1 MSKLRKDLFTVI
13 FGTNTRAGKNF
24 DILLLWAI
32 VLSVLL
38 VMLSTVGELTQAYPT
53 LFWDAEVFFTIFFT
67 IEYLLR
73 IYSHP
78 KPLKYI
84 FSFYGIIDFLAVV
97 PSYLEFVFLNSHYLF
112 MIRALRLV
120 RIFRILKLG
129 RYISEAEVLMKALR
143 QSMYKITVFF
153 GAVVTLVIFLG
164 TIMYLVEGHDSG
176 FDSIPESI
184 YWAIVTITTVGY
196 GDIAPVTVFG
206 RIIASIAML
215 TGYSIIAVPTG
226 IISMEINRASKASR
240 KINSQLC
247 EICGF
252 EEESKD
258 ANYCKKCG
266 GKF

>member
-1 MSKLRKDLFTVI
+1 MKQKLYTII
-13 FGTNTRAGKNF
+13 FGTNTQAGKNF

-32 VLSVLL
+32 LLSVLL
-38 VMLSTVGELTQAYPT
+38 VMLSTVESLTEVYPV
-53 LFWDAEVFFTIFFT
+53 LFRDSEIFFTIFFS
-67 IEYLLR
+67 IEYALR

-78 KPLKYI
+78 KPFKYI
-84 FSFYGIIDFLAVV
+84 FSFYGVVDFLAVV
-97 PSYLEFVFLNSHYLF
+97 PSYLEFIFLNSHYLF
-112 MIRALRLV
+112 MIRALRLI

-129 RYISEAEVLMKALR
+129 RYISEAQILTNALR
-143 QSMYKITVFF
+143 HSMYKITVFF
-153 GAVVTLVIFLG
+153 GAVATLVIFLG

-196 GDIAPVTVFG
+196 GDIAPATVLG
-206 RIIASIAML
+206 RVIASIAML

-226 IISMEINRASKASR
+226 IISMEINKANKASQ
-240 KINSQLC
+240 KKNGQTC